1 MRGSG
6 GLAAFF
12 RHPARTGVAVASVLM
27 ASAAFC
33 SDANLSSGEREDR
46 SNRWILLPLLSIGLL
61 SGFLPAY
68 TERKGWWI
76 LDGDTVRWL
85 GFSLYVSGGALR
97 IAPVFVLGRRFSG
110 LVAIQPGHE
119 LVTDGIYGRV
129 RHPSYLGLLIMGL
142 GWALTFRSGAGV
154 VLAGLVIPP
163 ATCTHSVRRSSIA
176 LTVWRGI
183 RQLPPS
189 HIAAHSRHLL
199 KLSSEPRS
207 ANTIRRLQDRTTV
220 RRSSSKRVFIVW
232 HHT

>member
-1 MRGSG
+1 VSSLSMSRDKLPSDKASRLKVAAIGVAATLLYLWLAIRGSG

-12 RHPARTGVAVASVLM
+12 RHPARRGVAVASVVM

-46 SNRWILLPLLSIGLL
+46 SNRWILLPLLTIGLL
-61 SGFLPAY
+61 SAFLPAY
-68 TERKGWWI
+68 TERRGWWTVG
-76 LDGDTVRWL
+76 GDTVRWL

-119 LVTDGIYGRV
+119 LVTNGIYGRV

-142 GWALTFRSGAGV
+142 GWALTFRSGVGV

-163 ATCTHSVRRSSIA
+163 LLARIRSEEALLQSQFGEEYDSYRRRTSRLIP
-176 LTVWRGI
+176 GI
-183 RQLPPS
+183 Y
-189 HIAAHSRHLL
+189 
-199 KLSSEPRS
+199 
-207 ANTIRRLQDRTTV
+207 
-220 RRSSSKRVFIVW
+220 
-232 HHT
+232 

>member
-1 MRGSG
+1 MSNDKTPSDKASRLKVAGIGVVTTLLYLWLAVRGSG
-6 GLAAFF
+6 GLAAFL

-76 LDGDTVRWL
+76 LDGDIVRWL

-110 LVAIQPGHE
+110 LVAIQTGHE

-163 ATCTHSVRRSSIA
+163 LLARIRSEEALLRSQFGEEYDSYRRRTSRLIP
-176 LTVWRGI
+176 GI
-183 RQLPPS
+183 Y
-189 HIAAHSRHLL
+189 
-199 KLSSEPRS
+199 
-207 ANTIRRLQDRTTV
+207 
-220 RRSSSKRVFIVW
+220 
-232 HHT
+232 